1 LLAIAAPSRSAR
13 SLAQAIC
20 GWTRSPTPQSMLRCS
35 YTKIATGL
43 ADGTFSDWR

>member
-1 LLAIAAPSRSAR
+1 MDALAK
-13 SLAQAIC
+13 
-20 GWTRSPTPQSMLRCS
+20 PQSMLRCS